1 MLMFTLMLMLT
12 RMHILPGGSGLLL
25 PVHPHLPHL
34 PSCLPILHCR
44 YVKCF
49 DLLFVVCQRHK
60 VQTNSV
66 QPSEIAGQNLG
77 KGSLTW

>member
-1 MLMFTLMLMLT
+1 MRTMMLMFYADADVYADADFMLMLMFTLMLMLT

-44 YVKCF
+44 YVKC
-49 DLLFVVCQRHK
+49 
-60 VQTNSV
+60 T
-66 QPSEIAGQNLG
+66 
-77 KGSLTW
+77 